1 MMLWW
6 GVHEVDDYTEEVYLV
21 SFLQN
26 ADSAKLGGLKRT
38 GPRSNKFKMWK
49 LEVEDALILLL
60 GKDSTAVERFREID
74 WPLHRGTDFNEAM
87 DEARLILEAA
97 LPMVILKYPTLK
109 NLSPVMPK
117 GPFPTPLD
125 SILSEVEVCAKV
137 GVWTAAII
145 LIRKAVEV
153 AIILRFDKENKSDML
168 RTEKGNTL
176 TFVEMVGRAQKE
188 GFLSP
193 GRAAEIRQIKS
204 YGDSG
209 AHSYRIVIDENDV
222 KHAMTLLRLCLGE
235 LFPESQVK

>member
-1 MMLWW
+1 M
-6 GVHEVDDYTEEVYLV
+6 
-21 SFLQN
+21 
-26 ADSAKLGGLKRT
+26 KRT

-74 WPLHRGTDFNEAM
+74 WPSYNGDDFNEAM
-87 DEARLILEAA
+87 DDARRILEVAMPQA
-97 LPMVILKYPTLK
+97 FLRYPRLK
-109 NLSPVMPK
+109 NFDPVMPK

-125 SILSEVEVCAKV
+125 SVLTEIDACAKA
-137 GVWTAAII
+137 GAWTAAII
-145 LIRKAVEV
+145 LTRKAVEV
-153 AIILRFDKENKSDML
+153 AIILRFDKGNKSGIL
-168 RTEKGNTL
+168 RTEKGSTL
-176 TFVEMVGRAQKE
+176 TFAEMVGRAQKE

-193 GRAAEIRQIKS
+193 GRAAEIKQVKS

-209 AHSYRIVIDENDV
+209 AHSYGVVIDENDV